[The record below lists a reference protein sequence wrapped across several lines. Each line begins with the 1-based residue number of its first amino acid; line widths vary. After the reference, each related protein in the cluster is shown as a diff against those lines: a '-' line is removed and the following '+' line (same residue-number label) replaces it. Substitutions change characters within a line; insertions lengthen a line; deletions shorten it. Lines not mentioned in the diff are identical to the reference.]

1 MENEPKTARTGPKKA
16 RTTPHLTAEFSH
28 KRRMKRDF
36 LTRHVAEKTGYSMS
50 MVRQVRCGT
59 YENVEIMEA
68 LLEAQEKFK
77 ELLETTIP
85 ARQ

>member
-1 MENEPKTARTGPKKA
+1 MENEPKTARGRPIKA
-16 RTTPHLTAEFSH
+16 RKTPQLTAAFAQ

-36 LTRHVAEKTGYSMS
+36 LTRHVAENTGYSMS
-50 MVRQVRCGT
+50 MVRKVRAGE

-77 ELLETTIP
+77 ELLETSIP
-85 ARQ
+85 SRR